1 MLSAAHGSVEAK
13 LPGIGEWSDV
23 VAQAGRREEE
33 RKGDQLEDEDQ
44 DEEGFAF
51 LTQALSS

>member
-33 RKGDQLEDEDQ
+33 RKGRDQLEDEDQ
-44 DEEGFAF
+44 DEEGFAR
-51 LTQALSS
+51 S